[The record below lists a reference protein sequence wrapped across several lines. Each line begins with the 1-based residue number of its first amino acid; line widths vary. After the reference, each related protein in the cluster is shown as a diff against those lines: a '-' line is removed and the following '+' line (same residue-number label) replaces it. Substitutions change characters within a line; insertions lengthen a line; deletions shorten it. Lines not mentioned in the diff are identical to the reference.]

1 MRTVD
6 NNSDK
11 YLDIEIHQ
19 DGTGLIEAFG
29 FEPDYPILSIRIDD
43 MKTFVN
49 NLVKLEKISNDWWRT
64 KSQAKSKAVAKSS
77 GV

>member
-11 YLDIEIHQ
+11 YLDIEIHK

-49 NLVKLEKISNDWWRT
+49 NLVKLEKISND
-64 KSQAKSKAVAKSS
+64 
-77 GV
+77 